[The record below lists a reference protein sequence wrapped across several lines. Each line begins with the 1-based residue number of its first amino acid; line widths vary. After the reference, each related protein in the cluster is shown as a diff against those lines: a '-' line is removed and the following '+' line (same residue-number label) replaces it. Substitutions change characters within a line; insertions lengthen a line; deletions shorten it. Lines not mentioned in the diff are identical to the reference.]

1 MQNDIPKLTFV
12 GLVGFIDPIR
22 KETIDSIKKCYKAGI
37 KVVMITGDHPLT
49 SFAIA
54 RELEMVK
61 AFNEVTT
68 GKELDEYLEKGE
80 KRI

>member
-1 MQNDIPKLTFV
+1 
-12 GLVGFIDPIR
+12 
-22 KETIDSIKKCYKAGI
+22 
-37 KVVMITGDHPLT
+37 MITGDHPLT

-80 KRI
+80 KEFEEFIKDKKYLVELPHYKNLQS